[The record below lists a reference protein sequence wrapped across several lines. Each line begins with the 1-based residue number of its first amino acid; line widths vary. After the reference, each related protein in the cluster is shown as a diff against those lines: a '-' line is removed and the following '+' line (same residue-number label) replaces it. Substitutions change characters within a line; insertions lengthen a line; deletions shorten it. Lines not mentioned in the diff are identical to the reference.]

1 MNEKHPENVVIEE
14 IVETQEESEQD
25 DEIILRLFA
34 DGEIVSWAKTLLYSF
49 LKEIHTAHREKR
61 KGYGRKLLVY
71 IEKNAKA
78 HGATTM
84 KTSGIDHCNDG
95 AVGFFRSMGY
105 RLRPIE
111 AARAPILWYS
121 IFLPLALLL
130 VFWSFRFTCSIILAM
145 SPAQP
150 SLLLDFVGTTREQI
164 VALNILKMKYD
175 IWLMKA

>member
-49 LKEIHTAHREKR
+49 LEEIHTAREEKR

-71 IEKNAKA
+71 MEKNAKV

-84 KTSGIDHCNDG
+84 KTIGIDPCNDE
-95 AVGFFRSMGY
+95 AIVFFRSMNY

-111 AARAPILWYS
+111 NNATG
-121 IFLPLALLL
+121 FLEG
-130 VFWSFRFTCSIILAM
+130 TK
-145 SPAQP
+145 
-150 SLLLDFVGTTREQI
+150 SL
-164 VALNILKMKYD
+164 
-175 IWLMKA
+175 